1 MDNQPYHIPAL
12 LPQALE
18 ALQIRPDGTYI
29 DATLGGGGH
38 TRAIAQYLTTGQG
51 RLFSFD
57 QDIDAI
63 KNAQEWMGAD
73 SPITLVHGNFRY
85 LANFMRYHG
94 VEGVDGILADL
105 GVSFHHFD
113 TAERGFSFRLDP
125 EAPLD
130 MRMNRTASRTADDLL
145 AEADEQ
151 QLADIF
157 KLYGELNESRRLARA
172 IVKARGEG
180 GIHTVGKLCSI
191 AEPIL
196 NPRRRKQDLACVFQ
210 ALRIV
215 VNDEM
220 GALQSFLEASLK
232 VLVPGGRL
240 AVITYHSLEDR
251 LVKNF
256 MRTGN
261 VSGRAPQSD
270 IYGRLEADIR
280 PVGKPIAPDAEE
292 VERNP
297 RSRSA
302 RLRVAEKT
310 AVESKDRKQNR

>member
-1 MDNQPYHIPAL
+1 MNSQPYHIPAL

-18 ALQIRPDGTYI
+18 ALQIRPEGTYI

-38 TRAIAQYLTTGQG
+38 SRAIAERLTAGRG

-63 KNAQEWMGAD
+63 NNARQWMGDD

-85 LANFMRYHG
+85 LTNFMRYHG
-94 VEGVDGILADL
+94 VDGVDGILADL

-125 EAPLD
+125 DAPLD

-157 KLYGELNESRRLARA
+157 KLYGEINESRRLARA
-172 IVKARGEG
+172 VVNARARGG
-180 GIHTVGKLCSI
+180 VHTVGELCAL

-210 ALRIV
+210 ALRIA

-220 GALQSFLEASLK
+220 GALQAFLEASLR

-270 IYGRLEADIR
+270 IFGRLEAEIR
-280 PVGKPIAPDAEE
+280 PVGKPITPDADE

-310 AVESKDRKQNR
+310 EVRSTESK

>member
-1 MDNQPYHIPAL
+1 MTVDSQPYHIPAL
-12 LPQALE
+12 LPQSLE
-18 ALQIRPDGTYI
+18 ALNIRPEGIYI

-38 TRAIAQYLTTGQG
+38 SRAIASLLTPGVG

-63 KNAQEWMGAD
+63 RNAEGVLGEDARVV
-73 SPITLVHGNFRY
+73 LVHGNFRY
-85 LANFMRYHG
+85 LTNFMRYHG
-94 VEGVDGILADL
+94 VDAVDGILADL

-113 TAERGFSFRLDP
+113 TAGRGFSFRLDAD
-125 EAPLD
+125 APLD
-130 MRMNRTASRTADDLL
+130 MRMNRTASRTAADLL
-145 AEADEQ
+145 NDADEK
-151 QLADIF
+151 QLSDIF
-157 KLYGELNESRRLARA
+157 RLFGELKEGRRLARA
-172 IVKARGEG
+172 VVNARADG
-180 GIHTVGKLCSI
+180 GIKTVGELVTL

-210 ALRIV
+210 ALRIA

-220 GALQSFLEASLK
+220 GALQDFLKGALRM
-232 VLVPGGRL
+232 LAPGGRL

-256 MRTGN
+256 MRSGN
-261 VSGRAPQSD
+261 VSGEVPQSD
-270 IYGRLEADIR
+270 IYGRLRADIR
-280 PVGKPIAPDAEE
+280 PVGKPITPDAAE

-302 RLRVAEKT
+302 RLRVAEK
-310 AVESKDRKQNR
+310 VIGK